1 MANLERRTSN
11 SELFMRTWLLLVH
24 QLPAHPSNL
33 RVQTWRR
40 LQQIGAIP
48 VKQAV
53 YVLPDTPAARE
64 DFEWL
69 KGEIVAAGGE
79 ASIFSAD
86 CIDTWSDDRLV
97 QAFARTRQDA
107 YDALAR
113 EVERA
118 ITHRKK
124 TKARHAA
131 RRQSVDALRQKL
143 TAIQQTDFFGSPGR
157 DRVETLLQQLAE
169 RDQGATVARATPVAA
184 KTAREYRRRTWVT
197 RPRPGVDRMSSAW
210 LIRRFIDP
218 HASFAFADDR
228 ASVPR
233 GAIPFDMFGVEFSH
247 HGDRC
252 TFETLCATFKLD
264 TPALRRIAAIVH
276 DLDLKDHRF
285 GAVEA
290 AAVGALVDGLQRT
303 HGDDGEL
310 LERGIAAFDALH
322 RGLDAPNTAARS
334 VTAKG
339 RNRRKK

>member
-1 MANLERRTSN
+1 MRKRQAQ
-11 SELFMRTWLLLVH
+11 RTWLLLVH

-69 KGEIVAAGGE
+69 KGEIVAAGGD
-79 ASIFSAD
+79 ASIFAAD
-86 CIDTWSDDRLV
+86 CIDKWSDDRLV

-113 EVERA
+113 DVERA
-118 ITHRKK
+118 IAHRKK
-124 TKARHAA
+124 TNTRTAVRGHT
-131 RRQSVDALRQKL
+131 VEALRQKL
-143 TAIQQTDFFGSPGR
+143 TAIHRTDFFGSPGR
-157 DRVETLLQQLAE
+157 DRVETLLQRLAE
-169 RDQGATVARATPVAA
+169 REPGAISPATRAAA
-184 KTAREYRRRTWVT
+184 KTGRDYRRRTWVT

-218 HASFAFADDR
+218 NARFAFADDR
-228 ASVPR
+228 ASVPS

-252 TFETLCATFKLD
+252 TFETLCAAFTLD
-264 TPALRRIAAIVH
+264 TPALARIAAIVH
-276 DLDLKDHRF
+276 DLDLKDQRF
-285 GAVEA
+285 GAAEA
-290 AAVGALVDGLQRT
+290 PAVGALVEGLQRT
-303 HGDDGEL
+303 HSDDAEL
-310 LERGIAAFDALH
+310 LERGMATFDALY
-322 RGLDAPNTAARS
+322 RGFETPARRPHAAS
-334 VTAKG
+334 TMK
-339 RNRRKK
+339 RNRRTK

>member
-1 MANLERRTSN
+1 M
-11 SELFMRTWLLLVH
+11 LLVH

-40 LQQIGAIP
+40 LQQIGAVP

-79 ASIFSAD
+79 ASIFTAD
-86 CIDTWSDDRLV
+86 CIDKWSDDRLV
-97 QAFARTRQDA
+97 QAFARTRQEA

-124 TKARHAA
+124 TTARTAA
-131 RRQSVDALRQKL
+131 RGQTVNALRQKL
-143 TAIQQTDFFGSPGR
+143 TTIQQTDFFGSPGR
-157 DRVETLLQQLAE
+157 GRVETLLQQLAE
-169 RDQGATVARATPVAA
+169 REQRTVLRTTPAGA

-218 HASFAFADDR
+218 NARFAFADDR
-228 ASVPR
+228 ASVPS

-252 TFETLCATFKLD
+252 TFETLCAAFRLD
-264 TPALRRIAAIVH
+264 MPALARIAAIVH
-276 DLDLKDHRF
+276 DLDVKDQRF
-285 GAVEA
+285 GATEA
-290 AAVGALVDGLQRT
+290 PAVGALIEGLQRT
-303 HGDDGEL
+303 HGDDAEL
-310 LERGIAAFDALH
+310 LDRGMATFEALYRGFETPAH
-322 RGLDAPNTAARS
+322 RSKAVRTKRS
-334 VTAKG
+334 
-339 RNRRKK
+339 NRRTK